1 MSYRTMSIATL
12 LLCLSAVAHAAPQ
25 VLVLSAPD
33 PALTG
38 WAKAATLSPDGPGG
52 KPAVVW
58 SAAIGGPQ
66 SLSFALPA
74 DCPKLTEWDSL
85 TFDCKLLS
93 PGMDWWGVKIV
104 DYPLAEGMQA
114 TWQIS
119 PNDALPVG
127 KWQHVE
133 LDLHHEMFRWGDK
146 PDKTWRVIMFR
157 AQVIGKQP
165 VRVALAN
172 LAIRR
177 AALAL
182 GIQSEGQPQRDGSRL
197 LMRTVLRL
205 ENRTDKPQTLRLR
218 ATEVPVGMAVAFTP
232 AEVSAPASSQVE
244 VTATM
249 SADLSRPG
257 APAPLT
263 EAVCKIAA
271 GSGPD
276 AATLDLR
283 LPVPLGQMKHPCLL
297 ITEAEIPGILA
308 KVNQLPAWKARFDAL
323 KAGCDAW
330 LTQTPTYPDRGSQ
343 WWHWY
348 TCKKC
353 GASLRTKS
361 PTEHV
366 CPDCGAD
373 YTGWPYDDVILAN
386 QHSRLAN
393 AIRDLG
399 LMYALT
405 KTPAYADKCREIL
418 FGYAERYL
426 KYPLH
431 DINGKP
437 LKGGGH
443 VGPQS
448 LDEAVW
454 LIPVAQG
461 FDCIYDALSEAD
473 RKTIADQLLLPA
485 ANLIHDHQWGIH
497 NICCW
502 HDSAYGLVGITL
514 GEARLAR
521 DAIEGPKGFRAQI
534 AKGVTDDG
542 FWYENA
548 WGYHFYTMSAL
559 TPLAEAARRVGID
572 LYSPRYKSM
581 YDAPLQFMSG
591 SGELPSF
598 ADSHRMNVLVPG
610 NAWLYETAFARWHD
624 ARYTEILKADQRRSL
639 EAFLVGADQRSLA
652 DANLSLTSH
661 VFASAGFAILRSSST
676 GNPNRALPDN
686 YVAVHYGPHGGGHG
700 HPDKLS
706 FVFYGHNQ
714 LLGTDPG
721 CIAYGNPAHGEYY
734 RQTLAHNT
742 VLVDHKSQ
750 RECTG
755 TLVCSALADNA
766 GFVTCLADK
775 AYFGVRLQRT
785 IALIGDTLLDLTAA
799 ESDSEHCY
807 ELAYHSLGTL
817 ATDLPLAP
825 AADMPDDKAFARVT
839 DWQLAQP
846 TAPWQATWKTD
857 KVSARLAQATAAP
870 GQVLTGIGMDNCS
883 SVKAPLILSRQTGRS
898 AVWGAAINLFNG
910 ERAPAVQVKVQAL
923 AAPHAFAL
931 TAADGPQ
938 TDILLVNPGGGEVT
952 YEGYKLRGQG
962 ALLRRTAGKVN
973 LLILSGGAAVTAGG
987 RQVTAT
993 P

>member
-1 MSYRTMSIATL
+1 MPQRSL
-12 LLCLSAVAHAAPQ
+12 LLAALFVSLAGAVQAAPQ
-25 VLVLSAPD
+25 VRILSAPD

-38 WAKAATLSPDGPGG
+38 WAKGATRSVAGPGG

-58 SAAIGGPQ
+58 IAPTGGPQ
-66 SLSFALPA
+66 SLSFALPP
-74 DCPKLTEWDSL
+74 DCPKVAEWDTL
-85 TFDCKLLS
+85 TFDYKLLD
-93 PGMDWWGVKIV
+93 PGLDWWGVKVV
-104 DYPLAEGMQA
+104 DFPLADGLQA

-119 PNDALPVG
+119 PNDPLPVA

-133 LDLHHEMFRWGDK
+133 LDLRHEMFRWGDQ
-146 PDKTWRVIMFR
+146 PDKTSRVIMFR
-157 AQVIGKQP
+157 AVVTGTQP
-165 VRVALAN
+165 VRIALAN

-182 GIQSEGQPQRDGSRL
+182 GVQSEEPPQRTGSQL
-197 LMRTVLRL
+197 SQRTILRL
-205 ENRTDKPQTLRLR
+205 ENRTDKPQTLRPR
-218 ATEVPVGMAVAFTP
+218 ALDVPAGVKVAFTP
-232 AEVSAPASSQVE
+232 PEITVPAAGRAEA
-244 VTATM
+244 TAVM

-263 EAVCKIAA
+263 EAACKIAVGTGA
-271 GSGPD
+271 D

-283 LPVPLGQMKHPCLL
+283 LPVPLGAVKHPCLL
-297 ITEAEIPGILA
+297 VTEAEVPGILA
-308 KVNQLPAWKARFDAL
+308 KVGQIPAWKARFDAL

-353 GASLRTKS
+353 GATLQTKS

-366 CPDCGAD
+366 CPDCGAV
-373 YTGWPYDDVILAN
+373 YTGWPYDDVVLAN
-386 QHSRLAN
+386 QHSRLAGS
-393 AIRDLG
+393 IRDLG

-405 KTPAYADKCREIL
+405 KTPAYAGKCREIL
-418 FGYAERYL
+418 LGYAERYL

-443 VGPQS
+443 VGPQT

-461 FDCIYDALSEAD
+461 FDCISDTLSAAD
-473 RKTIADQLLLPA
+473 RTTIADQLLLPA

-502 HDSAYGLVGITL
+502 HDSAYGLVGLTL
-514 GEARLAR
+514 GDDRLAR

-581 YDAPLQFMSG
+581 YDAPLEFMSG

-598 ADSHRMNVLVPG
+598 ADSHRMNILAAG

-624 ARYTEILKADQRRSL
+624 PRYSAIIKADQRRSL
-639 EAFLVGADQRSLA
+639 EAFLIGADEKALA
-652 DANLSLTSH
+652 DANLSLASH
-661 VFASAGFAILRSSST
+661 VFTAAGFAILRSSSA
-676 GNPNRALPDN
+676 GNANKALPDN
-686 YVAVHYGPHGGGHG
+686 YVAIHYGPHGGGHG
-700 HPDKLS
+700 HPDKLG
-706 FVFYGHNQ
+706 FVFYGRNQ

-721 CIAYGNPAHGEYY
+721 CIAYGNPAHTEYY

-742 VLVDHKSQ
+742 VLVDHHSQ

-766 GFVTCLADK
+766 GFVTCAADK
-775 AYFGVRLQRT
+775 AYFGVHLQRT
-785 IALIGDTLLDLTAA
+785 IALIGDELLDLTAA
-799 ESDSEHCY
+799 ESADEHCY
-807 ELAYHSLGTL
+807 ELAYHSLGTMV
-817 ATDLPLAP
+817 TDLPRAP
-825 AADMPDDKAFARVT
+825 AADMPADKAFARVT

-846 TAPWQATWKTD
+846 AAPWQATWTTD
-857 KVSARLAQATAAP
+857 KVSARLVQATITP
-870 GQVLTGIGMDNCS
+870 GQVFTGLGMDNPS
-883 SVKAPLILSRQTGRS
+883 SVKAPFILSRQTGK
-898 AVWGAAINLFNG
+898 AAAWGTAINLFTG
-910 ERAPAVQVKVQAL
+910 EKAPATQVQVQAL
-923 AAPHAFAL
+923 GAPHAFAL
-931 TAADGPQ
+931 SASDGAQ
-938 TDILLVNPGGGEVT
+938 RDILLVNPGGGEVT

-962 ALLRRTAGKVN
+962 ALLRITAGKVN
-973 LLILSGGAAVTAGG
+973 LIILSGGAAVTAGG
-987 RQVTAT
+987 RPVT
-993 P
+993 PEM

>member
-1 MSYRTMSIATL
+1 MTRLAPVLVTL
-12 LLCLSAVAHAAPQ
+12 AVLLVAAAHADPQ
-25 VLVLSAPD
+25 AVILSAPD
-33 PALTG
+33 QALTG
-38 WAKAATLSPDGPGG
+38 WAKPATPLLDGPGG
-52 KPAVVW
+52 KPAVMW
-58 SAAIGGPQ
+58 SVATGGPQ
-66 SLSFALPA
+66 SLSFALPK
-74 DCPKLTEWDSL
+74 DCPKLAAWDTL
-85 TFDCKLLS
+85 AFDYRLLD
-93 PGMDWWGVKIV
+93 PGMDWWGLKIV
-104 DYPLAEGMQA
+104 DYPLAEGFQA

-119 PNDALPVG
+119 PDEALPVG
-127 KWQHVE
+127 QWRHVE
-133 LDLHHEMFRWGDK
+133 LDLQHEMFRWADK
-146 PDKTWRVIMFR
+146 PDKTSRVIMFR
-157 AQVIGKQP
+157 AQVGGKEP
-165 VRVALAN
+165 VRVAVAN
-172 LAIRR
+172 LTLLRQP
-177 AALAL
+177 LAL
-182 GIQSEGQPQRDGSRL
+182 GLQSEAKPELQGAQLTKRA
-197 LMRTVLRL
+197 VLRV
-205 ENRTDKPQTLRLR
+205 ENRTDRPQTLRLR
-218 ATEVPVGMAVAFTP
+218 AAGAPAGLTVTFEPPEVAVPAAGQ
-232 AEVSAPASSQVE
+232 AEV
-244 VTATM
+244 TTRM
-249 SADLSRPG
+249 SLDTSGPG
-257 APAPLT
+257 APAPLSET
-263 EAVCKIAA
+263 VCKIAA
-271 GSGPD
+271 GTGAD
-276 AATLDLR
+276 AVTLDLR
-283 LPVPLGQMKHPCLL
+283 LPVPLGQAKHPCLL
-297 ITEAEIPGILA
+297 VTEAEIPGLLA

-323 KAGCDAW
+323 KGACDAW
-330 LTQTPTYPDRGSQ
+330 LNQTPTYPDRGSQ

-353 GASLRTKS
+353 GASLKTKS

-366 CPDCGAD
+366 CPDCGAV
-373 YTGWPYDDVILAN
+373 YTGWPYDDVVLAG
-386 QHSRLAN
+386 QHGRLAG

-405 KTPAYADKCREIL
+405 KNPAYAAKCREIL
-418 FGYAERYL
+418 LGYADRYL

-473 RKTIADQLLLPA
+473 RTTIADQLLLPA

-514 GEARLAR
+514 GDARLAR

-542 FWYENA
+542 LWYENA

-559 TPLAEAARRVGID
+559 TPLAEAARRIGID

-624 ARYTEILKADQRRSL
+624 PRYTEILKADKRRSL
-639 EAFLVGADQRSLA
+639 EAFLVGADEKTLA
-652 DANLSLTSH
+652 DSNLSLTSH
-661 VFASAGFAILRSSST
+661 VFAAAGFAMLRSSSA
-676 GNPNRALPDN
+676 GNTNKALPDN
-686 YVAVHYGPHGGGHG
+686 YVAIHYGPHGGGHG

-721 CIAYGNPAHGEYY
+721 CIAYGNPAHPEYY
-734 RQTLAHNT
+734 RQTLSHNT
-742 VLVDHKSQ
+742 ILVDHKSQ

-755 TLVCSALADNA
+755 TLICSALADNA
-766 GFVTCLADK
+766 GFVTCAADK
-775 AYFGVRLQRT
+775 AYSGVRFQRT
-785 IALIGDTLLDLTAA
+785 IALIGDELLDLVVA
-799 ESDSEHCY
+799 ESAEEHCY

-817 ATDLPLAP
+817 DTDLARTPATDMP
-825 AADMPDDKAFARVT
+825 ADKAFARVT

-846 TAPWQATWKTD
+846 VAPWQAIWRTD
-857 KVSARLAQATAAP
+857 KVSARLVQATVSP
-870 GQVLTGIGMDNCS
+870 GQVFTGIGMDNPT
-883 SVKAPLILSRQTGRS
+883 SVKAPLILSRQTGKTAIWATAIS
-898 AVWGAAINLFNG
+898 LFTGAA
-910 ERAPAVQVKVQAL
+910 APATQVQVKAL
-923 AAPHAFAL
+923 NAPRAYAL
-931 TAADGPQ
+931 TATTGAQRDL
-938 TDILLVNPGGGEVT
+938 LLVNPDGGEVAW
-952 YEGYKLRGQG
+952 EGYKLRGQG
-962 ALLRRTAGKVN
+962 ALLRIVAGKVN
-973 LLILSGGAAVTAGG
+973 LITLSGGAAVTSGG
-987 RQVTAT
+987 QPVTAS